1 MSNVN
6 DKLKVVETELKML
19 MLAVKENWWS
29 DEEVLEKLRGIID
42 TVESAM
48 KENTKLKHDLL
59 LLVKKLS

>member
-6 DKLKVVETELKML
+6 DKLKVVESELKIL
-19 MLAVKENWWS
+19 MMAVKENWWS